1 MCETFVEIRGG
12 NSLQVPSP
20 PFLILPLALFPSL
33 AALKSRQV
41 LVRVVVE
48 EEEEAAAELVEVAVA
63 LVVVVVVEVAV

>member
-41 LVRVVVE
+41 LVLVVV

>member
-1 MCETFVEIRGG
+1 MTFVEIRGG

-41 LVRVVVE
+41 LVLVVV

-63 LVVVVVVEVAV
+63 LVVVVVVVEVAV

>member
-41 LVRVVVE
+41 LVLVVV

-63 LVVVVVVEVAV
+63 LVVVVVVVEVAV